1 MDKKTSK
8 AEEHLNKI
16 KGFFTK
22 KKQEAK
28 FKLGVAGPG
37 RKLNS
42 DSSGGSS
49 SSQPVKK
56 AKDAYVAPKRDHLT
70 DEAKRAAE
78 AAMSRFQGK
87 TEDFDFS
94 LQAIRVSLYFIL

>member
-8 AEEHLNKI
+8 AEEKLNKI
-16 KGFFTK
+16 KGFFSK
-22 KKQEAK
+22 KKAEAK

-37 RKLNS
+37 RRLNS
-42 DSSGGSS
+42 EPSTT
-49 SSQPVKK
+49 SQPPKK
-56 AKDAYVAPKRDHLT
+56 PSKDAYVAPKRDDLT

-94 LQAIRVSLYFIL
+94 LQAIRVSF

>member
-1 MDKKTSK
+1 MDRKTNK
-8 AEEHLNKI
+8 AEEKLNKI

-42 DSSGGSS
+42 DSS
-49 SSQPVKK
+49 SQPVKK
-56 AKDAYVAPKRDHLT
+56 PSKDAYVAPKRDQLT

-94 LQAIRVSLYFIL
+94 LQAIRVTSKLC